1 MASFIPFDPE
11 PDAPSRHFVLDTAM
25 ATSLMSEYQYY
36 EFQAIDRPLSEADRQ
51 ALRDLSTRARITAT
65 SFTNSYEW
73 GSFKGD
79 PAKLM
84 DRWFDLHLYMANWG
98 SRHLMMKFPARLIDR
113 GRLDAF
119 LGEVD
124 CVRLRAVGANLILNI
139 ARDELEF
146 DDVDDGSGW
155 LAALAPLRAD
165 ALAGDLRLFYLLWLT
180 AVEADAIAADEPEPM
195 PGIGPMTGALE
206 AFANFFGIDPDL
218 VQAAAEC
225 PAAASSDGTP
235 SDVARQVIA
244 AMPDA
249 AKTGMLLRL
258 FDCDPHVGAELRAMV
273 RKNQESKAGASPNAP
288 RTVGKLRVRAR
299 AIRLSREQA
308 EADKAAEERR
318 RQAEAVE
325 KVRQARLES
334 IRRRGE
340 SVWREVEDEIERR
353 NSGGYD
359 RATILL
365 SDLRALAENQGTI
378 EAFLRRLVAIRE
390 RHARKERFIER
401 LTAIGLGGAP

>member
-1 MASFIPFDPE
+1 
-11 PDAPSRHFVLDTAM
+11 
-25 ATSLMSEYQYY
+25 MSEYQYY
-36 EFQAIDRPLSEADRQ
+36 EFQAIDRPLGEADRQ

-113 GRLDAF
+113 RRLDAF
-119 LGEVD
+119 LEEVD
-124 CVRLRAVGANLILNI
+124 CVRLRVVGANLILNI

-146 DDVDDGSGW
+146 DDWDDGSGW
-155 LAALAPLRAD
+155 LAALAPLRAE

-180 AVEADAIAADEPEPM
+180 AVEADAIAADKPEPM
-195 PGIGPMTGALE
+195 PGVGPMTGALE
-206 AFANFFGIDPDL
+206 AFANFFAIDPDL
-218 VQAAAEC
+218 VQAAAERS
-225 PAAASSDGTP
+225 AATSSDGRS
-235 SDVARQVIA
+235 SDAARQAIA

-249 AKTGMLLRL
+249 MKTGMLVRL

-273 RKNQESKAGASPNAP
+273 RKDQEPEAGASPNAP
-288 RTVGKLRVRAR
+288 RTVGELRARAR
-299 AIRLSREQA
+299 AIRHSRKLA
-308 EADKAAEERR
+308 EADKAVEERR

-325 KVRQARLES
+325 KARQTRLES

-340 SVWREVEDEIERR
+340 SVWREVEDDIERR
-353 NSGGYD
+353 NSAGYD
-359 RATILL
+359 RATTLL
-365 SDLRALAENQGTI
+365 SDLRALAEQQGTI
-378 EAFLRRLVAIRE
+378 EAFLRRLLAIRE
-390 RHARKERFIER
+390 RHARKERFVER
-401 LTAIGLGGAP
+401 LTAIGLRGAP